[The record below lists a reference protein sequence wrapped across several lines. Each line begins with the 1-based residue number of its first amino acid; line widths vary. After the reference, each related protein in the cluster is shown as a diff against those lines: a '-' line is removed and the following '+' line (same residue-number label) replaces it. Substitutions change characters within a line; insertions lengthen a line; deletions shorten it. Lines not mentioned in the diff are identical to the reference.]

1 MRLFDKLP
9 WLACLLVAGAAA
21 PAIAQEA
28 TEAPAAEAAA
38 GIVSGID
45 SGDTAWMLTSALLVL
60 FMILPGLALFYG
72 GLVRTKNM
80 LSVLMQCTI
89 ITATVMVLYVLYGY
103 SLSFGGSESAFWGGF
118 AKVFLAGVTP
128 DSELGTIPELVFVS
142 FQMTFACITPALI
155 VGGFA
160 ERMRFRAVILFVIL
174 WVTFVYFPIAHMA
187 WDENG
192 LFFGWGA
199 LDFAGGTVVHI
210 NAGLAALIGAL
221 MVGPR
226 IGFRREVM
234 PPHSMTLTL
243 VGGAILWVGWFGF
256 NAGSALSAG
265 SGAALA
271 MINTMVATA
280 GAILSWAGIEAV
292 LRGKASMLGAAS
304 GMIAGLVAV
313 TPAAGFVGPLGA
325 IVLGAAAAACCY
337 FFVQVVKEHFRYDD
351 SLDVFGIHGIGGIV
365 GAIGTGFLASS
376 GLGGVGYEE
385 GVGMG
390 AQIITQVMA
399 VGVTIIWCGIVS
411 FILYKLVDMIVGL
424 RVPPEAERE
433 GLDLVEHGERAY
445 VY

>member
-1 MRLFDKLP
+1 MSDVRSSLKSNGRAKHAVNSCAEVQLEPVVQAPRRPRRTQLRRTARARTTGDGRIFALPRTGPSSPYLQEGHDVPLRGSWQGQRHSRTSAQGTHSMRLFDKLP

-160 ERMRFRAVILFVIL
+160 
-174 WVTFVYFPIAHMA
+174 
-187 WDENG
+187 
-192 LFFGWGA
+192 
-199 LDFAGGTVVHI
+199 
-210 NAGLAALIGAL
+210 
-221 MVGPR
+221 
-226 IGFRREVM
+226 
-234 PPHSMTLTL
+234 
-243 VGGAILWVGWFGF
+243 
-256 NAGSALSAG
+256 
-265 SGAALA
+265 
-271 MINTMVATA
+271 
-280 GAILSWAGIEAV
+280 
-292 LRGKASMLGAAS
+292 
-304 GMIAGLVAV
+304 
-313 TPAAGFVGPLGA
+313 
-325 IVLGAAAAACCY
+325 
-337 FFVQVVKEHFRYDD
+337 
-351 SLDVFGIHGIGGIV
+351 
-365 GAIGTGFLASS
+365 
-376 GLGGVGYEE
+376 
-385 GVGMG
+385 
-390 AQIITQVMA
+390 
-399 VGVTIIWCGIVS
+399 
-411 FILYKLVDMIVGL
+411 
-424 RVPPEAERE
+424 
-433 GLDLVEHGERAY
+433 
-445 VY
+445 